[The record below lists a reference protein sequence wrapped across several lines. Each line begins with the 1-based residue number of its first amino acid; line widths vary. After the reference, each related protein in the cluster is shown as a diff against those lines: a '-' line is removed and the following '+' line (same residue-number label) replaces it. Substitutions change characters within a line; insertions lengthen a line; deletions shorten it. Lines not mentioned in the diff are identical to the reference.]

1 MNNSA
6 SAGQQPL
13 LYDCKVDQDTR
24 AYYMMGHLTAYNH
37 GVFRQVLSDIAASGV
52 CKKAVLDVE
61 KVDFIDS
68 GGLGMLLL
76 ARDDLKKRDIA
87 LQLRHPQGNVRK
99 ILQVAKFDSLFDI
112 AGW

>member
-1 MNNSA
+1 MNQSSA
-6 SAGQQPL
+6 SSSQQPL

-37 GVFRQVLSDIAASGV
+37 TIFRQVLSDIASNA

-61 KVDFIDS
+61 KIDFIDS